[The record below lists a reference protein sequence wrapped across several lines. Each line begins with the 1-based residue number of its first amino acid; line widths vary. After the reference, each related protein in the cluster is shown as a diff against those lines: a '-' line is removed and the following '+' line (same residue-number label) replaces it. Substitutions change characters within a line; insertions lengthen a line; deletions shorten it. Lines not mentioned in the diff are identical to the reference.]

1 MRSVSPVER
10 VSPVLH
16 RLRLTLHAER
26 GSVTA
31 EFAAVLPAVVLVFA
45 VALGGMQIAGEQLR
59 LQSAVADAAR
69 MLGRG
74 DSGAASRVRDAA
86 SGARLSESRQGDL
99 VCATAR
105 APTSLGFLFAITL
118 SASSC
123 ALDDAAPE

>member
-1 MRSVSPVER
+1 MLRR
-10 VSPVLH
+10 K
-16 RLRLTLHAER
+16 RLWTWTWLRAER

-45 VALGGMQIAGEQLR
+45 VALGGMRIAGEQLR

-74 DSGAASRVRDAA
+74 DSGAVSRVRDAA
-86 SGARLSESRQGDL
+86 SGARFSESRRGAL

-123 ALDDAAPE
+123 ALDDAAPG